1 MTVRFLIVAIDDA
14 KPLGPQMRAALGVL
28 SWETVRQLCGNRY
41 SLRWLRRLLDSSE
54 ISERRTVAFGSIFPA
69 SPEAGGS
76 DAMSGLFGGGASS
89 APWIPE
95 PTPPVRDDSAQEEAA
110 RKERLADLKGTGRG
124 ATILTDYA
132 LATSAPSVLKP
143 TLGA

>member
-14 KPLGPQMRAALGVL
+14 KPLGPQMRSALGVL

-54 ISERRTVAFGSIFPA
+54 ISERRTVAFWGIFPA
-69 SPEAGGS
+69 TLEPGEDDVMA
-76 DAMSGLFGGGASS
+76 GLFGSNQS
-89 APWIPE
+89 TPWVPS
-95 PTPPVRDDSAQEEAA
+95 PTPPAQDNSAQEEAA

-132 LATSAPSVLKP
+132 LATAAPSVLKP